1 MRHRPGDDCVAR
13 TDARLLRGTVR
24 CTQTAMSES
33 GDDRNK
39 ARLINAMLNRVDV
52 DSLVGQVDLD
62 ELLSRID
69 VNELLDRVDVDRLLD
84 QVDVNRL
91 LDGVDVDRLLD
102 GVDVNRLL
110 DRVDVNRLVDRVD
123 VQAVT
128 KRANVGG
135 LVAQSTGQVAGSTL
149 DIARRQA
156 VGLDTLIMGLVD
168 RLLGRDFAAQPLGP
182 PKLILQESDARP
194 EATPGRSQI
203 SGYYAGPLSRLLAY
217 LIDSFLVFSGA
228 GLISAIV
235 VGSINVAI
243 GGDLQWDWRA
253 GVLGFV
259 AFSVWAFLYF
269 WVGLAISG
277 RTIGMSVL
285 GIKVVEKSG
294 APVSPGHAA
303 LRAVVLPLSI
313 ASVLGILSVVFDP
326 KQRALHDWA
335 AKTAVVYDWG
345 DRPAELPAPLSKW
358 LTDHG
363 VGDVEG

>member
-1 MRHRPGDDCVAR
+1 MDV
-13 TDARLLRGTVR
+13 
-24 CTQTAMSES
+24 
-33 GDDRNK
+33 
-39 ARLINAMLNRVDV
+39 LI
-52 DSLVGQVDLD
+52 
-62 ELLSRID
+62 
-69 VNELLDRVDVDRLLD
+69 DRVDVDRLLD
-84 QVDVNRL
+84 RVDVNRL

-102 GVDVNRLL
+102 GVDVDRLL

-168 RLLGRDFAAQPLGP
+168 RLLGRDLAAQPLGP
-182 PKLILQESDARP
+182 PNLISQESDARP
-194 EATPGRSQI
+194 EPKPGRAHI

-235 VGSINVAI
+235 VGSINVVI

-269 WVGLAISG
+269 WVGVSISG

-294 APVSPGHAA
+294 TPVSPGQAA
-303 LRAVVLPLSI
+303 VRAVALPLSI
-313 ASVLGILSVVFDP
+313 ASVVGILSVVFDAR
-326 KQRALHDWA
+326 QRALHDLA
-335 AKTAVVYDWG
+335 ARTAVVYDWG
-345 DRPAELPAPLSKW
+345 DRPAELPTPLSKW
-358 LTDHG
+358 LRDHG
-363 VGDVEG
+363 VSDGSG